1 MQHAPAVQPRRS
13 FRVARDVRG
22 TTQIVTVHGDVDL
35 AGREALTDVIDR
47 AIGLLPAR
55 VVVDMT
61 ATTFMDSS
69 GVRCLLRAQKHA
81 DARQVDLVVIPG
93 PPAARRVLALCGAD
107 RQLQLAG

>member
-1 MQHAPAVQPRRS
+1 MQPAAALEPHRS
-13 FRVARDVRG
+13 FRVDRDVRG
-22 TTQIVTVHGDVDL
+22 TTQIVTVHGDVDI
-35 AGREALTDVIDR
+35 AGREALTDVLHR

-61 ATTFMDSS
+61 GTTFMDSS
-69 GVRCLLRAQKHA
+69 GVRCLVRAHKHA

-107 RQLQLAG
+107 RQLHLAG